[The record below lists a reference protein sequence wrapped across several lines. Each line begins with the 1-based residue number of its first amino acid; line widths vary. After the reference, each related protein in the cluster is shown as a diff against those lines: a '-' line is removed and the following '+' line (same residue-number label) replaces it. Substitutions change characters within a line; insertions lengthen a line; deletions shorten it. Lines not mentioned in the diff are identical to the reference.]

1 MKHEGSEKP
10 ITILILE
17 DLDSDYELVSL
28 ALKRSGIQFSSSRA
42 VSRDD
47 FTQAITKNP
56 DLILADYNLP
66 QFTALEA
73 LNIMNESGL
82 KIPFIL
88 VTGTQT
94 EEVAVECIKQ
104 GADDYLLKSN
114 LIRLPSAIEHVLSNK
129 KVEAEKEEAL
139 ARLENSELKFRTL
152 YESMPFPVI
161 IYNPENF
168 EILDV
173 NRAASNLYGYTNEE
187 FVTLNLS
194 AIRPPEEVKN
204 LAHKKELYLENEA
217 SYLGEWK
224 HMNRK
229 GEVFYVEIY
238 NYPVVLKGIKSRV
251 SIIHDITDRKKA
263 SDALLR
269 SEKRYRSVFD
279 EAPIGISNVNAEGI
293 MINANPTLEK
303 MLGYEKNELTG
314 KSMLDITFPEDR
326 NINKIQLTDVVAGRQ
341 KALRVE
347 KRYLKKDGEIVWA
360 NVKVSGVYNDKN
372 EFLYTISM
380 VEDITEK
387 KNQESA
393 LIESEKSYKGLFN
406 SINDPIYIQ
415 DKNGCFIDVNEG
427 ALRMYGY
434 SKTEMIGRDPSLLS
448 APGMND
454 VEETLK
460 KVQEAFQGR
469 PQRFE
474 WWGRKKNGE
483 IFPKEVSLSP
493 GSYFGMKVVIA
504 VARDITDRKKYEEN
518 LAKSEKKYRDLADS
532 LPQIIFETDRQGNL
546 VYLNKQGAEAM
557 GYSLDMVEEAP
568 NVFSFIHPDDRDKA
582 RLNFAKNLE
591 GFEGRGREY
600 RLFKNDGTLMESM
613 LYSSPVIVEDRVEG
627 IRGIIIDMSERKKI
641 EKALQSSEEKYR
653 LLYEQNLAAV
663 FKSTI
668 EGELI
673 ECNPTLARMFG
684 YSSADELMKSGRRQ
698 VEMNESIKLDAIE
711 RLYREREI
719 NNVELRLKKLNGE
732 DIWVLGNIGLIVN
745 EDDGGL
751 AIQGTLIDITDKK
764 KAEDQAIIMARA
776 LTEISES
783 VVMSDDNR
791 KIIFVNEA
799 FRKSYGYS
807 NEEIIGQSPLILN
820 SDKNDPG
827 LQEQINEATRKGGW
841 TGELINKSKDGREF
855 PIFLSTS
862 RIEDKASGRATFIAI
877 SRDITRQKES
887 ETMLK
892 EAKERA
898 EEMNKLKSIF
908 LANMSHELRT
918 PMIGILGF
926 AGMITEDSPDPEVKQ
941 MAGTIVKSANRLTDT
956 LNLILDLSKI
966 EANKLDLRLRN
977 IKISGLIEESI
988 NHYKLAAREKGIGLD
1003 SVLKDKNISS
1013 MIDERLFSQVIGNLI
1028 NNAVKYTLEG
1038 KVDVVLKKENE
1049 YAVIKVID
1057 TGIGISENSL
1067 NIIFEPFRQ
1076 ASEGYNRRFEGTG
1089 LGLTITKKF
1098 VELMNGSIEVES
1110 KLNKGSVFTLK
1121 FPLSVEQNEAIE
1133 LQAAERQNKEGKP
1146 TGKKKNSHLLLVED
1160 DKINVDVINL
1170 FLRGYCN
1177 VDHSSSAT
1185 EAIRMVKNKK
1195 YDAILMDINL
1205 KGMSGLD
1212 AVRVIREMDEYRHTP
1227 VVAVTAYAMAGD
1239 KKRFLSN
1246 GCSHYLPK
1254 PFSKVELIG
1263 LLEEILTN

>member
-1 MKHEGSEKP
+1 MKLNSLEKP

-17 DLDSDYELVSL
+17 DLDSDYELVNL
-28 ALKRSGIQFSSSRA
+28 TLKRSGFQFTSFRA
-42 VSRDD
+42 VSKDE
-47 FTQAITKNP
+47 FTKAVAKKP

-66 QFTALEA
+66 QFTALDA
-73 LNIMNESGL
+73 LSILNEKEPG
-82 KIPFIL
+82 IPFIL

-114 LIRLPSAIEHVLSNK
+114 LIRLPSAIEHVLNNK
-129 KVEAEKEEAL
+129 QMEKEKEEAL
-139 ARLENSELKFRTL
+139 AKLESSELKFRTL
-152 YESMPFPVI
+152 YESMPFPVV
-161 IYNPENF
+161 IYNPETF
-168 EILDV
+168 DILDV
-173 NRAASNLYGYTNEE
+173 NQAASGTYGYTKEE
-187 FVTLNLS
+187 FIGMNL
-194 AIRPPEEVKN
+194 ADIRPPEEVKN
-204 LAHKKELYLENEA
+204 LEHKKEFYLENEA

-229 GEVFYVEIY
+229 GDVFYVEIY

-251 SIIHDITDRKKA
+251 SIIHDITDRKRA

-279 EAPIGISNVNAEGI
+279 EAPIGICNVNSEGV
-293 MINANPTLEK
+293 MINVNPAFEK
-303 MLGYEKNELTG
+303 MLGYGKNELTG
-314 KSMLDITFPEDR
+314 RSMLEITHPEEKQ
-326 NINKIQLTDVVAGRQ
+326 INQFQLAEIVAGRQ
-341 KALRVE
+341 KTIRIE
-347 KRYLKKDGEIVWA
+347 KRYLKKDGEITWA
-360 NVKVSGVYNDKN
+360 NVKVSGVYNDRN

-380 VEDITEK
+380 IEDITEN
-387 KNQESA
+387 KNQENA
-393 LIESEKSYKGLFN
+393 LMESEKSYKGLFN
-406 SINDPIYIQ
+406 SISDPIYIQ

-427 ALRMYGY
+427 ALKMYGY
-434 SKTEMIGRDPSLLS
+434 SKSEMIGRNPSLLS
-448 APGMND
+448 VPGLND
-454 VEETLK
+454 IDKTLAM
-460 KVQEAFQGR
+460 VQEAFNGI

-474 WWGRKKNGE
+474 WWGRRKNGE

-532 LPQIIFETDRQGNL
+532 LPQIIFETDREGNL
-546 VYLNKQGAEAM
+546 IYLNKQGAENM
-557 GYSLDMVEEAP
+557 GYSLEMVGEGP
-568 NVFSFIHPDDRDKA
+568 NVFSFIHPDERDKA
-582 RLNFAKNLE
+582 RANFAQVLE
-591 GFEGRGREY
+591 GDEGKGREY
-600 RLFKNDGTLMESM
+600 RLLKNDGTSMESI
-613 LYSSPVIVEDRVEG
+613 LYSSPVMVENKIEG
-627 IRGIIIDMSERKKI
+627 VRGIIIDMSDRKKI
-641 EKALQSSEEKYR
+641 EQALQSSEEKYR

-668 EGELI
+668 DGELI

-684 YSSADELMKSGRRQ
+684 YSSAEELMRSGRKQ
-698 VEMNESIKLDAIE
+698 VQMNEAMKYDSIE

-719 NNVELRLKKLNGE
+719 KNVELNLKKMNGD
-732 DIWVLGNIGLIVN
+732 DIWVLGNVGLIVN
-745 EDDGGL
+745 ENDGSQ

-764 KAEDQAIIMARA
+764 KAEDQAIILARA

-783 VVMSDDNR
+783 VVMSDEER

-807 NEEIIGQSPLILN
+807 NEEIIGQSPLIFD
-820 SDKNDPG
+820 SDKNDPV
-827 LQEQINEATRKGGW
+827 LQAQIDEATRQGGW
-841 TGELINKSKDGREF
+841 TGELINKSSDGREF

-862 RIEDKASGRATFIAI
+862 RIEDKDSGRVTYIAI

-926 AGMITEDSPDPEVKQ
+926 AGMITEDSRDPEVKQ
-941 MAGTIVKSANRLTDT
+941 MAGTIVRSANRLTDT

-966 EANKLDLRLRN
+966 EANKIDLRLRN
-977 IKISGLIEESI
+977 VQMSGLIEESI
-988 NHYKLAAREKGIGLD
+988 NHYKLTAREKGIGLNL
-1003 SVLKDKNISS
+1003 VVKEKNISS
-1013 MIDERLFSQVIGNLI
+1013 MLDERLFSQVIGNLI
-1028 NNAVKYTLEG
+1028 SNAVKFTDEG
-1038 KVDVVLKKENE
+1038 SVEVELKKENKS
-1049 YAVIKVID
+1049 AIIKVSD

-1067 NIIFEPFRQ
+1067 DIIFEPFRQ
-1076 ASEGYNRRFEGTG
+1076 VSEGYNRRFEGTG
-1089 LGLTITKKF
+1089 LGLTISKKF
-1098 VELMNGSIEVES
+1098 IALMNGSIAVES
-1110 KLNKGSVFTLK
+1110 ELNKGSVFTIR
-1121 FPLSVEQNEAIE
+1121 FPLSAEQY
-1133 LQAAERQNKEGKP
+1133 EGEVIQTLKP
-1146 TGKKKNSHLLLVED
+1146 QPDTAKLTTKKRNSHLLLVED

-1177 VDHSSSAT
+1177 VDHSSTAT
-1185 EAIRMVKNKK
+1185 NAIEMVKQKK

-1212 AVRVIREMDEYRHTP
+1212 AVRVIRRMDEYKLTP
-1227 VVAVTAYAMAGD
+1227 VVAVTAYAMPGD
-1239 KKRFLSN
+1239 RKRFLSN

-1263 LLEEILTN
+1263 LLEEILVN